1 MDSLPPHTIVVVSHT
16 HWDREWYHPLG
27 RMRQRLVRLI
37 ETLLDEPDGLPFLL
51 DGQSIVLDDYLAV
64 RPERASRLR
73 EALCDGS
80 VEAGPWYVLADM
92 LLPSG
97 EALVRNLLEGTRTVR
112 ELGGMPPDVLYSP
125 DAFGHSAAGPVL
137 ADGFGLRIAIVWR
150 GFGGPVHPQSTIA
163 RWTHPSGANVVL
175 YHLPRDGYEVGS
187 SLPVADSAVA
197 QRWLEMRDAVL
208 GTNQL
213 RVALLTNGADHH
225 ARQTDRAASIAAL
238 ASIAAPH
245 VVVCDT
251 LRGFASRLVRAAAG
265 VALPDVT
272 GELRDS
278 AGWTWSLQGTFATR
292 AHQKRINARVERLL
306 VHDAEP
312 WAALAWFVTSR
323 SEPSLRMA
331 WKTLLATH
339 PHDTLCGCSMD
350 EVAAAADQRWA
361 DARAQARGIRDDA
374 LRVLLRHDAAVQREL
389 EPLWTPTVIVRNPSA
404 RSRGGVA
411 LLRLLDQ
418 GVSDPVGPGSATASR
433 ASDSAE
439 QDDPQWPGKTMLQ
452 VLRTSRTFDRVES
465 PQHYP
470 RNAVVRATDALVW
483 IDPMPGYGI
492 QPAAL
497 RDLASVIREVPNV
510 DRVMFNDAEHS
521 IRNASW
527 RLDLESVGLVAYH
540 DTMRTFIYA
549 DGAIDSVTDVGD
561 TYTPSLR
568 GAPLV
573 ARVSVPEIHER
584 GPLRASWRREFTLE
598 RPIHSALPATSF
610 ASDVTPA
617 AELAT
622 IRATATYSLD
632 AGADWYTIDIVGENT
647 VGDHRL
653 RWIQP
658 LPSNLYHVSRVIA
671 DAAFG
676 AVRRDI
682 VPASGAWPAEQ
693 QLPTAP
699 LHRWVWLQ
707 GETLSV
713 GIVSDGLAE
722 CEVTDGGVAITLVRA
737 VGELS
742 RRDLEERPGHAGWPA
757 ATPDAQSLGPFAARI
772 AIVVLPHDEDA
783 ALTRLQ
789 EVADAVMLPITGD
802 TWRDVATPLPVF
814 PGLTLE
820 GDGLTFSAAKRSE
833 DGDWLV
839 LRCINQRAATVEGIW
854 HLPRAAT
861 ETRLS
866 RLDETPGAALTVSGA
881 QVSFT
886 VPAFGIH
893 TLLVR

>member
-1 MDSLPPHTIVVVSHT
+1 MASLPPHTIAVVSHT

-27 RMRQRLVRLI
+27 RMRQRLARLI
-37 ETLLDEPDGLPFLL
+37 DALLDDPDGLPFLL

-64 RPERASRLR
+64 RPERAPLLR
-73 EALCDGS
+73 DALRDGR

-112 ELGGMPPDVLYSP
+112 ELGGTPPDVVYSP

-137 ADGFGLRIAIVWR
+137 ADGFGLRVAIVWR
-150 GFGGPVHPQSTIA
+150 GFGGPAHPKSTVA
-163 RWTHPSGANVVL
+163 RWTHPSGAHVML
-175 YHLPRDGYEVGS
+175 YHLPPDGYEVGS
-187 SLPVADSAVA
+187 SLPVDGSAA
-197 QRWLEMRDAVL
+197 TRRWLQMGDAVL
-208 GTNQL
+208 GTNPL
-213 RVALLTNGADHH
+213 HVALLPNGADHH
-225 ARQTDRAASIAAL
+225 ARQPDRAAAVAAL
-238 ASIAAPH
+238 TAMAAPH
-245 VVVCDT
+245 VVVSDT
-251 LRGFASRLVRAAAG
+251 LRGFAARLVRASAG

-292 AHQKRINARVERLL
+292 AHQKRANALVERLL
-306 VHDAEP
+306 VCDAEP
-312 WAALAWFVTSR
+312 WAALAWFVALR
-323 SEPSLRMA
+323 DEHSLRLA

-339 PHDTLCGCSMD
+339 PHDTLCGCNVD
-350 EVAAAADQRWA
+350 EVAAAADQRSA
-361 DARAQARGIRDDA
+361 DARAQAGGIREDA
-374 LRVLLRHDAAVQREL
+374 LRALLGHDAAAQRDL
-389 EPLWTPTVIVRNPSA
+389 EPHWHPTVIVRNPSA

-411 LLRLLDQ
+411 SLRLLDQ
-418 GVSDPVGPGSATASR
+418 SVSDPVGPGSATVSR
-433 ASDSAE
+433 ASGCAH
-439 QDDPQWPGKTMLQ
+439 QGDPTWPGETMLQ
-452 VLRTSRTFDRVES
+452 VLRTSLTFDRAES

-470 RNAVVRATDALVW
+470 RNAVVRAIDALAW
-483 IDPMPGYGI
+483 IDAMPGYGI
-492 QPAAL
+492 QSVAL
-497 RDLASVIREVPNV
+497 RDLASVIREVPNA
-510 DRVMFNDAEHS
+510 DQVMINDAGHS

-540 DTMRTFIYA
+540 DTLRTFIYA
-549 DGAIDSVTDVGD
+549 DGSIESVTDVGD
-561 TYTPSLR
+561 TYTASLR
-568 GAPLV
+568 GNPVIAELSWPD
-573 ARVSVPEIHER
+573 IHDR

-598 RPIHSALPATSF
+598 RPVHSALPATSF
-610 ASDVTPA
+610 TTDVTA
-617 AELAT
+617 APELAT

-632 AGADWYTIDIVGENT
+632 AGADWYTIDITGENT
-647 VGDHRL
+647 AGDHRL

-658 LPSNLYHVSRVIA
+658 LPSNLYHVSRVMA

-682 VPASGAWPAEQ
+682 APVSVVWPAEQ

-707 GETLSV
+707 GESFSV

-722 CEVTDGGVAITLVRA
+722 CEVTDGSVVITLVRA

-742 RRDLEERPGHAGWPA
+742 RRDLPERPGHAGWPA
-757 ATPDAQSLGPFAARI
+757 ATPDAQALGRFAARI
-772 AIVVLPHDEDA
+772 ATVVLPHDQEA

-789 EVADAVMLPITGD
+789 EVADAVLLPITGD
-802 TWRDVATPLPVF
+802 TWRDVATPLPAF

-820 GDGLTFSAAKRSE
+820 GDGLAFSAAKRSE
-833 DGDWLV
+833 DGDWIV
-839 LRCINQRAATVEGIW
+839 LRCINQRSHAVEGTW

-861 ETRLS
+861 EARLS
-866 RLDETPGAALTVSGA
+866 RLDETPGELLPVTDSHIP
-881 QVSFT
+881 FT